1 MGIERFRRA
10 CVALVSLSL
19 VSLGLTAPA
28 AAGVVGTADAVA
40 AAQPQ
45 DHRTAVQDL
54 LARADVR
61 GQLVSLGVDPAE
73 VEGRIAALTD
83 AEVAALADRI
93 DGAPAGGDMLAVVGV
108 LFIVLMILEFTGTI
122 DIFKKV

>member
-1 MGIERFRRA
+1 MRIERFRRA